1 MSIIVGKD
9 KPVKVSTDEVSQWGI
24 MTRFRLDKTKA
35 EEEARKNE
43 LRQKAEA
50 TKNVA
55 KPAPVTDKTEK
66 KDVKST
72 VLAASEPVKVKSPT
86 KGDKTQQT
94 SSDGVKTAPKG
105 TSYIIDGSQIMQ
117 PTMKKGGRGR
127 KSAKTEGK

>member
-50 TKNVA
+50 TKNAA

-72 VLAASEPVKVKSPT
+72 VLAASEPVKVKSPI

-94 SSDGVKTAPKG
+94 SSDGAKTAPKG
-105 TSYIIDGSQIMQ
+105 TSYIIDGSQIIQ

-127 KSAKTEGK
+127 KNAKKEEK